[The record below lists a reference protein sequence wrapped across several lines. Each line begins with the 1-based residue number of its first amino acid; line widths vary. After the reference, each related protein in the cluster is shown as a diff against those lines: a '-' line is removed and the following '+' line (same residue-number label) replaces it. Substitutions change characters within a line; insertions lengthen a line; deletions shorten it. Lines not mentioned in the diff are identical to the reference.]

1 MAAVERAGTVMTVVG
16 ARPNFMKTIPVIAAL
31 KRRTTSVR
39 HTLVHTGQ
47 HYDDAMSRIFLQELG
62 VGAPD
67 EMLSVGSA
75 SHAVQTAR
83 VMERIEPVMERIK
96 PGLVLVPGDV
106 NSTLAAALVASK
118 LGIRVG
124 HIEAGLR
131 SFDRSMPE
139 EINRVLTDQIS
150 DLLFIHSPEALDNL
164 VSEGVSADRVHAVGN
179 TMIDTLVA
187 MRPRITEMQAAQR
200 RGLSPSSYLVV
211 TLHRPALV
219 DGPLLA
225 AAVGALEE
233 IARDM
238 VVVFPIHPRT
248 AASMDRQGLSF
259 TSPHV
264 RVVDPLG
271 YVEFLSLG
279 AGLGRGA
286 HRLWRYAG
294 GDHLSRSPVL
304 HAARQHRAPDHL
316 RGGHQC
322 AARVGAR
329 AHQRGPR
336 TDRAGTIAAG
346 RGTTRLGRRRCRTSR
361 RRSARDRARRRCG
374 AGGRRLVPAEVGAP
388 VVTRPATSDNPRLAA
403 QAGEAA
409 NTLLA
414 HAALRDWR
422 GPDPYDGLFFPW
434 PSWMTGGRRRR
445 QAIVQAHARAPV
457 DIRRVYRRTHPQIAK
472 SLGVFGSVA
481 MRLARDGRPAVA
493 GLGLGALTQ
502 LDADCTA
509 GPVAWGY
516 PFDVQT
522 RWSFYPAGSPNVVVT
537 SFAVQGL
544 LEGSAVLSQS
554 GPQFRGSGTGRR

>member
-1 MAAVERAGTVMTVVG
+1 MMAAVERAGTVMTVVG

-96 PGLVLVPGDV
+96 PDLVLVPGDV

-248 AASMDRQGLSF
+248 AASMERQGLSF
-259 TSPHV
+259 TSPHL

-271 YVEFLSLG
+271 YVEFLSLVQDSAAVLTDSG
-279 AGLGRGA
+279 GMQEETTYLGVPCFTLRDNTERPITCEVGTNVLLGLAPERI
-286 HRLWRYAG
+286 REVPELIER
-294 GDHLSRSPVL
+294 
-304 HAARQHRAPDHL
+304 AR
-316 RGGHQC
+316 
-322 AARVGAR
+322 
-329 AHQRGPR
+329 
-336 TDRAGTIAAG
+336 
-346 RGTTRLGRRRCRTSR
+346 SR
-361 RRSARDRARRRCG
+361 RAEVPPGWDGAAAERLVDVLLETEHVDDAEPAAVDSSPPRSA
-374 AGGRRLVPAEVGAP
+374 L
-388 VVTRPATSDNPRLAA
+388 
-403 QAGEAA
+403 Q
-409 NTLLA
+409 
-414 HAALRDWR
+414 
-422 GPDPYDGLFFPW
+422 
-434 PSWMTGGRRRR
+434 
-445 QAIVQAHARAPV
+445 
-457 DIRRVYRRTHPQIAK
+457 
-472 SLGVFGSVA
+472 
-481 MRLARDGRPAVA
+481 
-493 GLGLGALTQ
+493 
-502 LDADCTA
+502 
-509 GPVAWGY
+509 
-516 PFDVQT
+516 
-522 RWSFYPAGSPNVVVT
+522 
-537 SFAVQGL
+537 
-544 LEGSAVLSQS
+544 
-554 GPQFRGSGTGRR
+554 